1 MAVTRGRSEERITD
15 TDEVRVAKKSVA
27 SREFVLAERRLIG
40 TDEEIVQ
47 QLDELIAS
55 LLALRKWLSS
65 PETMLT
71 ARDPGVHDRSS
82 RGRDR

>member
-1 MAVTRGRSEERITD
+1 MAVTRRRSEERITD
-15 TDEVRVAKKSVA
+15 TEVRVAKKSAA

-47 QLDELIAS
+47 QLDELIS
-55 LLALRKWLSS
+55 PLLALRKWLIS

-71 ARDPGVHDRSS
+71 AGDPGVHGRSS